1 MLVHSSAES
10 NLLTLLGTDGLR
22 ESDLGQVALDGLDL
36 AAGGGRADVDHEDLR
51 PAQLLDLG
59 LLATVAGLDT
69 EQPAEEVVRD
79 LNLGKYIW
87 ELSPQTEDLSDQP
100 IGTGEGGVDAGT
112 DTDETTGHGILQ
124 RVGFGEQTR
133 HAGVDGRASHGPIA
147 VGGFGHD
154 AGSDLDLVVD
164 AKDALEDGPAGDAAL
179 QIGHV
184 LAGLVDVEG
193 PDDDHAGYRRKVP
206 KRDGNAVDEVFADDV
221 DVVLEDGTDGDDGR
235 GVGDGTGDELSD
247 LLVLGQGGIGLDEI
261 DLVLEN
267 NNVLQTHN
275 FHGGQMLRCLRLGT
289 GFVTSN
295 EEEGGV
301 HDGRTVEHG
310 GHENVVTGT
319 VDERHMSTE
328 MIRNAGLF
336 ICKGIGMGR
345 STGGVEPTLLLVVI
359 IVVVIRVVVSSFRF
373 RRRIALVNFGIGVSQ
388 FDGDVALQLVLEP
401 DRLNARDGLDDRR
414 LAVRYVADGANVDG
428 RLAADL

>member
-10 NLLTLLGTDGLR
+10 DLLALLGTDGLC
-22 ESDLGQVALDGLDL
+22 EGDLGKVALDGLDL

-69 EQPAEEVVRD
+69 EQPAEEVVGD
-79 LNLGKYIW
+79 LNLGKYIG

-133 HAGVDGRASHGPIA
+133 HTGVDGRASHGPIA

-164 AKDALEDGPAGDAAL
+164 AKDALEDGPTGDAAL
-179 QIGHV
+179 QVGHV
-184 LAGLVDVEG
+184 LTGLVDVKG
-193 PDDDHAGYRRKVP
+193 TDYDHAGYRRKVP
-206 KRDGNAVDEVFADDV
+206 KRNGNAVDEVFADDV
-221 DVVLEDGTDGDDGR
+221 DVVFENGTDGDDGR
-235 GVGDGTGDELSD
+235 GVGDGTGDELAD
-247 LLVLGQGGIGLDEI
+247 LLVLGQSGVGLDEI
-261 DLVLEN
+261 DLVLEDDD
-267 NNVLQTHN
+267 VLQAHN
-275 FHGGQMLRCLRLGT
+275 FHGGQVLRGLGLGA
-289 GFVTSN
+289 GFVAGH
-295 EEEGGV
+295 EKEGGV

-319 VDERHMSTE
+319 IHERHMPAQVVGY
-328 MIRNAGLF
+328 AGLF

-345 STGGVEPTLLLVVI
+345 SPGGVEPPLLLV
-359 IVVVIRVVVSSFRF
+359 IVTTGFVSALLFGC
-373 RRRIALVNFGIGVSQ
+373 RIALVNFGIGIPQ
-388 FDGDVALQLVLEP
+388 FDGDIPLQLVLEP
-401 DRLNARDGLDDRR
+401 DRLDARDGLDDRR
-414 LAVRYVADGANVDG
+414 LAVRYMADGTNVDG
-428 RLAADL
+428 RLATDL